1 MANVADRA
9 YGLTMLSP
17 IAPGITADG
26 VPHDLAIRREL
37 IALDTRGES
46 PFADV
51 PTTHLARWVVIGSL
65 PYEGIPAVIDSL
77 ASKYLLFT
85 SNFDGALDDYL
96 ELMRTR
102 MPDAVTRIW
111 SHCLAFPGVGDR
123 VAFAGYMKKCQ
134 VETSFFFGAY
144 TKYTLNE
151 VLRALDAQRRM
162 SAFIADQQDQGS
174 APADLQR
181 AFGELVATLASAP
194 TPRPGTI

>member
-1 MANVADRA
+1 MANIADRS
-9 YGLTMLSP
+9 YGLTVLSP
-17 IAPGITADG
+17 IAPGLTADG
-26 VPHDLAIRREL
+26 IPHDLAIRGEL
-37 IALDTRGES
+37 LALDALAES

-65 PYEGIPAVIDSL
+65 PYEGIPAIVDSL

-85 SNFDGALDDYL
+85 SNFDGDLDEYL

-102 MPDAVTRIW
+102 MPDAVTCIW
-111 SHCLAFPGVGDR
+111 SHCMAFPGVRDR
-123 VAFAGYMKKCQ
+123 AAFAGYMKQCQ

-144 TKYTLNE
+144 TKYTLDD

-162 SAFIADQQDQGS
+162 AAFIADHQEQQS

-181 AFGELVATLASAP
+181 AFGELVATLAAAP

>member
-1 MANVADRA
+1 MANIADRA
-9 YGLTMLSP
+9 YGLTVLSP
-17 IAPGITADG
+17 IAPGMTTDG

-37 IALDTRGES
+37 LALNTRAES
-46 PFADV
+46 PFANV

-65 PYEGIPAVIDSL
+65 PYEGIPAIVDSL

-96 ELMRTR
+96 EVMRTQ
-102 MPDAVTRIW
+102 MPDAVTQIW
-111 SHCLAFPGVGDR
+111 SHCLAFPGVGNR
-123 VAFAGYMKKCQ
+123 VAFADYMKKCQ

-144 TKYTLNE
+144 TKYTLDD

-162 SAFIADQQDQGS
+162 AAFIADQQEQAT

-181 AFGELVATLASAP
+181 AFGELVASLASAP